1 VIPPHSER
9 RRQIWCAIE
18 GCGRLSGHH
27 SGLRNHPASVRSPP
41 RKTVRRRARVKAR
54 GQSSAVSCPRCSE
67 WARRIGVNEVGLRIA
82 LALDRLDGLVDS
94 ILQELKAVARNDLGV
109 AVALSL

>member
-1 VIPPHSER
+1 M
-9 RRQIWCAIE
+9 
-18 GCGRLSGHH
+18 
-27 SGLRNHPASVRSPP
+27 
-41 RKTVRRRARVKAR
+41 RRRARVKAR